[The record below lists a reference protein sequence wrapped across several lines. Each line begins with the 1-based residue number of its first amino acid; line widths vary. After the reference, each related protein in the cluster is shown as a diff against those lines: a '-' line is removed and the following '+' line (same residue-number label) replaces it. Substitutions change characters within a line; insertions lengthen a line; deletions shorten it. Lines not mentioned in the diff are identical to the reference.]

1 MKILVCIKQVPDTTK
16 VEIDPKTGSLIRSGA
31 DAKMNP
37 YDLFALEAALR
48 LKDQGL
54 ASVEVITMGPPNATE
69 VLKEALG
76 LGADAGVLLSD
87 RGFAGADVLATSS
100 TLSLAIQTLD
110 RHYDLILCGKQ
121 TTDGD
126 TAQVGPAMAEH
137 LGIPHIAWVED
148 IKTILKDGMIVTA
161 NLTKCVQEC
170 AILFPC
176 LLTIEKDYASP
187 RYPSY
192 VKMKQFDPSSI
203 ITLSLNDLGGDAVKH
218 LVGSLGSP
226 TSVER
231 IFPPENEVISMHCSG
246 KPSEI
251 ADQLVDYLNH
261 EHFVMRGNV

>member
-16 VEIDPKTGSLIRSGA
+16 VAIDPKTGSLIRWGA

-37 YDLFALEAALR
+37 YDLFALEAAMR

-54 ASVEVITMGPPNATE
+54 ASVEVITMGPPNAIE

-76 LGADAGVLLSD
+76 LGADKGVLLSD

-100 TLSLAIQTLD
+100 TLSLAIQHLKRD
-110 RHYDLILCGKQ
+110 YDLILCGKQ

-126 TAQVGPAMAEH
+126 TAQVGPAIAQK
-137 LGIPHIAWVED
+137 LGIPHIAWVEE
-148 IKTILKDGMIVTA
+148 IKTILTDGMIVEA

-170 AILFPC
+170 KILFPC

-192 VKMKQFDPSSI
+192 VKMKQFDPTSI
-203 ITLSLNDLGGDAVKH
+203 VTLSLSELGGDSVKH

-231 IFPPENEVISMHCSG
+231 IFPPESEVISMKLSG
-246 KPSEI
+246 KTTEI
-251 ADQLVDYLNH
+251 ADHLVAYLHH
-261 EHFVMRGNV
+261 EHFIMKGTV